1 MAVDRNGSAAAETI
15 GALPEGNHLGLE
27 MDVTS
32 QTNITATLNEVIAK
46 FNRPPT
52 IIVNS
57 AGITRDNFLLKMS
70 EMDFDNVVNVNLKGT
85 FLVTKA
91 FAQAIV
97 DHDSA
102 AEQQCERK
110 LGGTII
116 NLASISGKIGNIGQA
131 NYSASKSGVESFTR
145 VASKEFGRHG
155 IRVNAVLPGF
165 IKTPMTDVLPDKIR
179 AMAVQASALKRF
191 GEPEG
196 SDH

>member
-1 MAVDRNGSAAAETI
+1 
-15 GALPEGNHLGLE
+15 

-32 QTNITATLNEVIAK
+32 QSNISATLTEVIRN
-46 FNRPPT
+46 FQRPPT

-97 DHDSA
+97 DHDKEELA
-102 AEQQCERK
+102 GDRRL
-110 LGGTII
+110 LGGSII
-116 NLASISGKIGNIGQA
+116 NLASISGKLGNMGQA

-145 VASKEFGRHG
+145 VASKEFGQFG

-165 IKTPMTDVLPDKIR
+165 INTPMTDILPDKIK
-179 AMAVQASALKRF
+179 AMATKMSALKRF
-191 GEPEG
+191 GKPEG
-196 SDH
+196 TFWSLVSNTISKQ

>member
-1 MAVDRNGSAAAETI
+1 
-15 GALPEGNHLGLE
+15 

-32 QTNITATLNEVIAK
+32 SSDISATLQTVHNQ

-52 IIVNS
+52 IIVNG

-70 EMDFDNVVNVNLKGT
+70 EMDFDSVINVNLKGT

-97 DHDSA
+97 DYDKE
-102 AEQQCERK
+102 AELANGAR
-110 LGGTII
+110 GGSII
-116 NLASISGKIGNIGQA
+116 NLASISGKLGNMGQA

-145 VASKEFGRHG
+145 VASKEFGQFG

-165 IKTPMTDVLPDKIR
+165 IKTPMTDILPDKIK
-179 AMAVQASALKRF
+179 AMVKQMCAMKRF
-191 GEPEG
+191 GNPEG
-196 SDH
+196 KRAL